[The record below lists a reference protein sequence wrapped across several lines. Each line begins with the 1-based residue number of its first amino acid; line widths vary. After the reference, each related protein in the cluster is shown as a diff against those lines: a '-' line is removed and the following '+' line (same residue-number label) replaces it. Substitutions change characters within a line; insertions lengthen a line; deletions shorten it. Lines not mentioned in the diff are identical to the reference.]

1 MKIIR
6 YFLEFILVIFFF
18 LIFKI
23 IGLKLSSKL
32 GEIIGKYFGPLF
44 RKKAIAKKN
53 ILIAFPNINETS
65 IDQIIDNMWRNIGSI
80 FGEYIYINKFS
91 ILDEEKNKIVFTNK
105 NNLQILKNNKKPIVF
120 FSGHFAN
127 FELMAKCLRE
137 LEFNIGAIYRPLNN
151 IFLNP
156 IMEFIRKKYI
166 CSIQIEKGSAGTKKL
181 IKHISTNNPLALM
194 IDQRLSSSIRVPFF
208 NQPATTTTTP
218 AQLSI
223 KYDALLV
230 PVFLKRLKKTNYEF
244 FIEEP
249 LIVKKTNNYEK
260 DVFNITE
267 IMNKKIEEFIK
278 VDPANW
284 LWSHDR
290 WK

>member
-18 LIFKI
+18 LVFKI
-23 IGLKLSSKL
+23 IGLKLSSDL

-44 RKKAIAKKN
+44 RKKTIAKKN
-53 ILIAFPNINETS
+53 ILIAFPNFNEKSINEM
-65 IDQIIDNMWRNIGSI
+65 IDRMWKNIGRI
-80 FGEYIYINKFS
+80 FGEYIHINKFS
-91 ILDEEKNKIVFTNK
+91 IIDQKKIKIVFENK
-105 NNLQILKNNKKPIVF
+105 NNFELLKKNSKPIVF

-127 FELMAKCLRE
+127 FELMAKCLQE
-137 LEFNIGAIYRPLNN
+137 LGFDIGAIYRPLNN

-166 CSIQIEKGSAGTKKL
+166 CPIQIEKGSNGTKKL
-181 IKHISTNNPLALM
+181 IKHISTNSPLALM

-208 NQPATTTTTP
+208 NQPASTTTTP
-218 AQLSI
+218 AQLAI
-223 KYDALLV
+223 KYDALLI
-230 PVFLKRLKKTNYEF
+230 PVFLKRLEKTNFEF

-249 LIVKKTNNYEK
+249 LIINRTSDYDK
-260 DVFNITE
+260 DIFNITQ

-278 VDPANW
+278 KDPAHW

>member
-18 LIFKI
+18 LVFKI
-23 IGLKLSSKL
+23 IGLKLSSDL

-44 RKKAIAKKN
+44 RKRTIAKKN
-53 ILIAFPNINETS
+53 ILIAFPNFSEKSINEM
-65 IDQIIDNMWRNIGSI
+65 IDRMWKNIGRI
-80 FGEYIYINKFS
+80 FGEYIHINKFS
-91 ILDEEKNKIVFTNK
+91 IIDNNKKKIVFTNRNNAEILKK
-105 NNLQILKNNKKPIVF
+105 NNKPIVF

-127 FELMAKCLRE
+127 FELMAKCLQE
-137 LEFNIGAIYRPLNN
+137 LGFDIGAIYRPLNN

-166 CSIQIEKGSAGTKKL
+166 CPIQIEKGSNGTKKL

-194 IDQRLSSSIRVPFF
+194 VDQRLSSSIRVPFF
-208 NQPATTTTTP
+208 DQPATTTITP
-218 AQLSI
+218 AQLAI
-223 KYDALLV
+223 KYGALLV
-230 PVFLKRLKKTNYEF
+230 PVFLKRLEKTNFEF

-249 LIVKKTNNYEK
+249 LITNRTNDYDK
-260 DVFNITE
+260 DIFNITQV
-267 IMNKKIEEFIK
+267 MNIKVEEFIK
-278 VDPANW
+278 RDPAHW

>member
-18 LIFKI
+18 LVFKI
-23 IGLKLSSKL
+23 IGLKLSSDL

-44 RKKAIAKKN
+44 RKKTIAKKN
-53 ILIAFPNINETS
+53 ILIAFPNFNEKSINEM
-65 IDQIIDNMWRNIGSI
+65 IDRMWKNIGRI
-80 FGEYIYINKFS
+80 FGEYIHINKFS
-91 ILDEEKNKIVFTNK
+91 IIDNSKKKIVFTNRNDAEILKK
-105 NNLQILKNNKKPIVF
+105 NNKPIVF

-127 FELMAKCLRE
+127 FELMAKCLQE
-137 LEFNIGAIYRPLNN
+137 LGFDIGAIYRPLNN

-166 CSIQIEKGSAGTKKL
+166 CPIQIEKGSNGTKKL
-181 IKHISTNNPLALM
+181 IKHISNNNPLALM
-194 IDQRLSSSIRVPFF
+194 VDQRLSSSIRVPFF
-208 NQPATTTTTP
+208 DQPATTTITP
-218 AQLSI
+218 AQLAI

-230 PVFLKRLKKTNYEF
+230 PVFLKRLEKTNFEF

-249 LIVKKTNNYEK
+249 LITNQTNDYDK
-260 DVFNITE
+260 DIFNITQ
-267 IMNKKIEEFIK
+267 IMNIKIEEFIK
-278 VDPANW
+278 RDPAHW

>member
-1 MKIIR
+1 MRIVR
-6 YFLEFILVIFFF
+6 YFLEFIFVISFF

-53 ILIAFPNINETS
+53 IIIAFPNIDETS
-65 IDQIIDNMWRNIGSI
+65 INQIIDGMWKNIGRI
-80 FGEYIYINKFS
+80 FGEYIHINKFS
-91 ILDEEKNKIVFTNK
+91 LLDEEKKKIMFISKINLRIIRS
-105 NNLQILKNNKKPIVF
+105 NNKPIVF

-137 LEFNIGAIYRPLNN
+137 LKFNIGAIYRPLNN

-156 IMEFIRKKYI
+156 IMELIRKKYI
-166 CSIQIEKGSAGTKKL
+166 CPIQIEKGSAGTKRL
-181 IKHISTNNPLALM
+181 IKHISTKNPLALM

-208 NQPATTTTTP
+208 NQPATTPTTP
-218 AQLSI
+218 AQLAI

-249 LIVKKTNNYEK
+249 LEVKKTNNYEK
-260 DVFNITE
+260 DIFNITA

-278 VDPANW
+278 VDPSSW

>member
-1 MKIIR
+1 MKIFR
-6 YFLEFILVIFFF
+6 YFLEFVIVIIFF

-23 IGLKLSSKL
+23 IGLKLSSNF

-44 RKKAIAKKN
+44 RKKTIAKKN
-53 ILIAFPNINETS
+53 ILIAFPDLNENSINEM
-65 IDQIIDNMWRNIGSI
+65 IERMWKNIGRI
-80 FGEYIYINKFS
+80 FGEYIHINKFS
-91 ILDEEKNKIVFTNK
+91 IIDLKKIKIGFANK
-105 NNLQILKNNKKPIVF
+105 NNFEILKKNNKPIVF

-127 FELMAKCLRE
+127 FELMAKCLQE
-137 LEFNIGAIYRPLNN
+137 LGFNIGAIYRPLNN

-166 CSIQIEKGSAGTKKL
+166 CPIQIEKGSNGTKKL
-181 IKHISTNNPLALM
+181 IKHISTNSPLALM

-208 NQPATTTTTP
+208 NQPASTTTTP
-218 AQLSI
+218 AQLAI
-223 KYDALLV
+223 KYDALLI
-230 PVFLKRLKKTNYEF
+230 PVFLKRLEKTNFEF

-249 LIVKKTNNYEK
+249 LIINRTSDYDK
-260 DVFNITE
+260 DIFNITQ

-278 VDPANW
+278 KDPAHW

>member
-6 YFLEFILVIFFF
+6 YFLEFLLVIFFF

-23 IGLKLSSKL
+23 IGLKLASNL
-32 GEIIGKYFGPLF
+32 GEIIGKYLGPLF
-44 RKKAIAKKN
+44 RKKKIAKKN
-53 ILIAFPNINETS
+53 ILIAFPNLSEKSTDDM
-65 IDQIIDNMWRNIGSI
+65 IDHMWKNIGRI
-80 FGEYIYINKFS
+80 FGEYIHIIKFS
-91 ILDEEKNKIVFTNK
+91 IIDEKKNKIVFANK
-105 NNLQILKNNKKPIVF
+105 NNVEILKKNNKPIVF

-127 FELMAKCLRE
+127 FELMAKCLQE
-137 LEFNIGAIYRPLNN
+137 LGFNIGAIYRPLNN

-156 IMEFIRKKYI
+156 IMEFIRKEYI
-166 CSIQIEKGSAGTKKL
+166 CPIQIEKGSAGTKKL

-208 NQPATTTTTP
+208 NQPASTTTTP
-218 AQLSI
+218 AQLAI

-230 PVFLKRLKKTNYEF
+230 PVFLKRLEKTNFEF

-249 LIVKKTNNYEK
+249 LIINRTNDYDK
-260 DVFNITE
+260 DIFNITH

-278 VDPANW
+278 RDTAHW

>member
-6 YFLEFILVIFFF
+6 YFLEFVIIIIFF

-23 IGLKLSSKL
+23 IGLKLSSDF

-44 RKKAIAKKN
+44 RKKTIAKKN
-53 ILIAFPNINETS
+53 ILIAFPDLNENSINEM
-65 IDQIIDNMWRNIGSI
+65 IERMWKNIGRI
-80 FGEYIYINKFS
+80 FGEYIHINKFS
-91 ILDEEKNKIVFTNK
+91 IMDLKKIKIGFANK
-105 NNLQILKNNKKPIVF
+105 NNFEILKKNNKPVVF

-127 FELMAKCLRE
+127 FELMAKCLQE
-137 LEFNIGAIYRPLNN
+137 LGFDIGAIYRPLNN

-166 CSIQIEKGSAGTKKL
+166 CPIQIEKGSNGTKKL

-194 IDQRLSSSIRVPFF
+194 VDQRLSSSIRVPFF

-218 AQLSI
+218 AQLAI

-230 PVFLKRLKKTNYEF
+230 PVFLKRLEKSNFEF

-249 LIVKKTNNYEK
+249 LIINRTNDYDK
-260 DVFNITE
+260 DIFNITQG
-267 IMNKKIEEFIK
+267 MNKKIEEFIK
-278 VDPANW
+278 RDPAHW

>member
-18 LIFKI
+18 LVFKI
-23 IGLKLSSKL
+23 IGPKLSSDL

-44 RKKAIAKKN
+44 RKRTIVKKN
-53 ILIAFPNINETS
+53 ILIAFPNFNEKSINEM
-65 IDQIIDNMWRNIGSI
+65 IDRMWKNIGRI
-80 FGEYIYINKFS
+80 FGEYIHINKFS
-91 ILDEEKNKIVFTNK
+91 IIDNSKKKIVFTNRNDAEILKK
-105 NNLQILKNNKKPIVF
+105 NNKPIVF

-127 FELMAKCLRE
+127 FELMAKCLQE
-137 LEFNIGAIYRPLNN
+137 LGFDIGAIYRPLNN

-166 CSIQIEKGSAGTKKL
+166 CPIQIEKGSNGTKKL

-194 IDQRLSSSIRVPFF
+194 VDQRLSSSIRVPFF
-208 NQPATTTTTP
+208 DQPATTTITP
-218 AQLSI
+218 AQLAI

-230 PVFLKRLKKTNYEF
+230 PVFLKRLKKTNFEF

-249 LIVKKTNNYEK
+249 LIINRTSDYDK
-260 DVFNITE
+260 DIFNITQ
-267 IMNKKIEEFIK
+267 IMNKKIEEFVK
-278 VDPANW
+278 RDPAHW

>member
-18 LIFKI
+18 FVFKI
-23 IGLKLSSKL
+23 IGLKLSSDL

-44 RKKAIAKKN
+44 RKKTIAKKN
-53 ILIAFPNINETS
+53 ILIAFPDLNENSINEM
-65 IDQIIDNMWRNIGSI
+65 IERMWKNIGRI
-80 FGEYIYINKFS
+80 FGEYIHINKFS
-91 ILDEEKNKIVFTNK
+91 IMDLKKIKIGFANK
-105 NNLQILKNNKKPIVF
+105 NNFEILKKNNKPVVF

-127 FELMAKCLRE
+127 FELMAKCLQE
-137 LEFNIGAIYRPLNN
+137 LGFNIGAIYRPLNN

-166 CSIQIEKGSAGTKKL
+166 CPIQIEKGSNGTKKL
-181 IKHISTNNPLALM
+181 IKHISNNNPLALM

-218 AQLSI
+218 AQLAI

-230 PVFLKRLKKTNYEF
+230 PVFLKRLEKTNFQF

-249 LIVKKTNNYEK
+249 LIINKTNDYDK
-260 DVFNITE
+260 DIFNITQG
-267 IMNKKIEEFIK
+267 MNKKIEEFIK
-278 VDPANW
+278 RDPAHW

>member
-6 YFLEFILVIFFF
+6 YFLEFFIVIIFFI
-18 LIFKI
+18 IFKI
-23 IGLKLSSKL
+23 IGLKLSSDL

-44 RKKAIAKKN
+44 RKKTIAKKN
-53 ILIAFPNINETS
+53 ILIAFPDLNEKLINEM
-65 IDQIIDNMWRNIGSI
+65 IERMWKNIGRI
-80 FGEYIYINKFS
+80 FGEYIHINKFS
-91 ILDEEKNKIVFTNK
+91 IIDQKKIKIVFANK
-105 NNLQILKNNKKPIVF
+105 NNFELLKKNNKPVVF

-127 FELMAKCLRE
+127 FELMAKCLQE
-137 LEFNIGAIYRPLNN
+137 LGFNIGAIYRPLNN

-166 CSIQIEKGSAGTKKL
+166 CPIQIEKGSNGTKKL
-181 IKHISTNNPLALM
+181 IKHISTNGPLALM

-218 AQLSI
+218 AQLAI

-230 PVFLKRLKKTNYEF
+230 PVFLKRLEKTNFEF
-244 FIEEP
+244 FIEKP
-249 LIVKKTNNYEK
+249 LIINRTNDYDK
-260 DVFNITE
+260 DIFNITQS
-267 IMNKKIEEFIK
+267 MNKKIEEFIK
-278 VDPANW
+278 RDPAHW

>member
-18 LIFKI
+18 LVFKI
-23 IGLKLSSKL
+23 IGLKLSSDL

-44 RKKAIAKKN
+44 RKRTIAKKN
-53 ILIAFPNINETS
+53 ILIAFPNFNEKSINEM
-65 IDQIIDNMWRNIGSI
+65 IDRMWKNIGRI
-80 FGEYIYINKFS
+80 FGEYIHINKFS
-91 ILDEEKNKIVFTNK
+91 IIDNNKKKIVFTNRNNAEILKK
-105 NNLQILKNNKKPIVF
+105 NNKPIVF

-127 FELMAKCLRE
+127 FELMAKCLQE
-137 LEFNIGAIYRPLNN
+137 LGFNIGAIYRPLNN

-166 CSIQIEKGSAGTKKL
+166 CPIQIEKGSNGTKKL
-181 IKHISTNNPLALM
+181 IKHISNNNPLALM
-194 IDQRLSSSIRVPFF
+194 VDQRLSSSIRVPFF
-208 NQPATTTTTP
+208 DQPATTTITP
-218 AQLSI
+218 AQLAI

-230 PVFLKRLKKTNYEF
+230 PVFLKRLEKTNFEF

-249 LIVKKTNNYEK
+249 LITNRTNDYDK
-260 DVFNITE
+260 DIFNITQ
-267 IMNKKIEEFIK
+267 IMNIKIEEFIK
-278 VDPANW
+278 RDPAHW

>member
-32 GEIIGKYFGPLF
+32 GEIIGRYFGPLF

-65 IDQIIDNMWRNIGSI
+65 IDQIIDDMWKNIGSI
-80 FGEYIYINKFS
+80 FGEYIHINKFS
-91 ILDEEKNKIVFTNK
+91 ILDEGKNKIVFTNK

-230 PVFLKRLKKTNYEF
+230 PVFLKRLKKTKYEF

-249 LIVKKTNNYEK
+249 LVVKKTNNYEK
-260 DVFNITE
+260 DIFNITE

>member
-6 YFLEFILVIFFF
+6 YFLEFFIVLIFFI
-18 LIFKI
+18 IFKVV
-23 IGLKLSSKL
+23 GVKLSSDL

-44 RKKAIAKKN
+44 RKKTIAKKN
-53 ILIAFPNINETS
+53 ILIAFPDLNEKSINEM
-65 IDQIIDNMWRNIGSI
+65 IERMWKNIGRI
-80 FGEYIYINKFS
+80 FGEYIHINKFS
-91 ILDEEKNKIVFTNK
+91 IIDPKKIKIVFANK
-105 NNLQILKNNKKPIVF
+105 KNFEMLKKNNKPVVF

-127 FELMAKCLRE
+127 FELMAKCLQE
-137 LEFNIGAIYRPLNN
+137 LGFNIGAIYRPLNN

-166 CSIQIEKGSAGTKKL
+166 CPIQIEKGSNGTKKL
-181 IKHISTNNPLALM
+181 IKHISTNSPLALM

-218 AQLSI
+218 AQLAI

-230 PVFLKRLKKTNYEF
+230 PVFLKRLDKTNFEF

-249 LIVKKTNNYEK
+249 LIINRTSDYDK
-260 DVFNITE
+260 DIFNITQ

-278 VDPANW
+278 RDPAHW

>member
-1 MKIIR
+1 MKILK

-18 LIFKI
+18 LVFKI
-23 IGLKLSSKL
+23 IGLKLSSDL

-44 RKKAIAKKN
+44 RKKIIAKKN
-53 ILIAFPNINETS
+53 ILIAFPDLNEKSINEM
-65 IDQIIDNMWRNIGSI
+65 IERMWKNIGRI
-80 FGEYIYINKFS
+80 FGEYIHINKFS
-91 ILDEEKNKIVFTNK
+91 IIDNSKKKIVFTNRDDAEILKK
-105 NNLQILKNNKKPIVF
+105 NNKPIVF

-127 FELMAKCLRE
+127 FELMAKCLQE
-137 LEFNIGAIYRPLNN
+137 LGFDIGAIYRPLNN

-166 CSIQIEKGSAGTKKL
+166 CPIQIEKGSNGTKKL
-181 IKHISTNNPLALM
+181 IKHISNNNPLALM
-194 IDQRLSSSIRVPFF
+194 VDQRLSSSIRVPFF
-208 NQPATTTTTP
+208 DQPATTTITP
-218 AQLSI
+218 AQLAI

-230 PVFLKRLKKTNYEF
+230 PVFLKRLEKTNFEF

-249 LIVKKTNNYEK
+249 LITNRTNDYDK
-260 DVFNITE
+260 DIFNITQ
-267 IMNKKIEEFIK
+267 IMNIKIEEFIK
-278 VDPANW
+278 RDPAHW

>member
-18 LIFKI
+18 LVFKI
-23 IGLKLSSKL
+23 IGLKLSSDL

-44 RKKAIAKKN
+44 RKRTIAKKN
-53 ILIAFPNINETS
+53 ILIAFPDFNEKSINEM
-65 IDQIIDNMWRNIGSI
+65 IDGMWKNIGRI
-80 FGEYIYINKFS
+80 FGEYIHINKFS
-91 ILDEEKNKIVFTNK
+91 IIDNNNKKIVFTNR
-105 NNLQILKNNKKPIVF
+105 NNVEILKKNNKLIVF

-137 LEFNIGAIYRPLNN
+137 LGFNIGAIYRPLNN

-166 CSIQIEKGSAGTKKL
+166 CPIQIEKGSNGTKKL
-181 IKHISTNNPLALM
+181 IRHISTNNPLALM
-194 IDQRLSSSIRVPFF
+194 VDQRLSSSIRVPFF
-208 NQPATTTTTP
+208 DQPATTTITP
-218 AQLSI
+218 AQLAI

-230 PVFLKRLKKTNYEF
+230 PVFLKRLEKTNFEF

-249 LIVKKTNNYEK
+249 LITNRTNDYDK
-260 DVFNITE
+260 DIFNITQ
-267 IMNKKIEEFIK
+267 IMNIKIEEFIK
-278 VDPANW
+278 RDPAHW

>member
-1 MKIIR
+1 MKIVR
-6 YFLEFILVIFFF
+6 YFLEFFIVIIFF

-23 IGLKLSSKL
+23 IGLKLSSDL

-44 RKKAIAKKN
+44 RKKIIAKKN
-53 ILIAFPNINETS
+53 ILIAFPDLNEKSINEM
-65 IDQIIDNMWRNIGSI
+65 IDRMWKNIGRI
-80 FGEYIYINKFS
+80 FGEYIHINKFS
-91 ILDEEKNKIVFTNK
+91 VIDQKKKIVFTNK
-105 NNLQILKNNKKPIVF
+105 NNIEILNKNNKPIVF

-127 FELMAKCLRE
+127 FELMAKCLQE
-137 LEFNIGAIYRPLNN
+137 LGFNVGAIYRPLNN

-166 CSIQIEKGSAGTKKL
+166 CPIQIEKGSNGTKKL

-218 AQLSI
+218 AQLAI

-230 PVFLKRLKKTNYEF
+230 PVFLKRLEKTNFEF

-249 LIVKKTNNYEK
+249 LMINRTNDYNK
-260 DVFNITE
+260 DIFNITQ
-267 IMNKKIEEFIK
+267 IMNIKIEEFIK
-278 VDPANW
+278 RDPAHW

>member
-1 MKIIR
+1 MKIVR

-18 LIFKI
+18 LVFKI
-23 IGLKLSSKL
+23 IGLKLSSDL

-44 RKKAIAKKN
+44 RKRTIAKKN
-53 ILIAFPNINETS
+53 ILIAFPNFNEKSINEM
-65 IDQIIDNMWRNIGSI
+65 IDRMWKNIGRI
-80 FGEYIYINKFS
+80 FGEYIHINKFS
-91 ILDEEKNKIVFTNK
+91 IIDNSKKKIVFTNRNDVEILKK
-105 NNLQILKNNKKPIVF
+105 NNKPIVF

-127 FELMAKCLRE
+127 FELMAKCLQE
-137 LEFNIGAIYRPLNN
+137 LGFNIGAIYRPLNN

-166 CSIQIEKGSAGTKKL
+166 CPIQIEKGSNGTKKL

-218 AQLSI
+218 AQLAI

-230 PVFLKRLKKTNYEF
+230 PVFLKRLEKTNFEF

-249 LIVKKTNNYEK
+249 LIINRTNDYDK
-260 DVFNITE
+260 DIFNITQG
-267 IMNKKIEEFIK
+267 MNKKIEEFIK
-278 VDPANW
+278 RDPAHW

>member
-18 LIFKI
+18 LVFKI
-23 IGLKLSSKL
+23 IGLKLSSDL

-44 RKKAIAKKN
+44 RKKTIAKKN
-53 ILIAFPNINETS
+53 ILIAFPDLNENSINEM
-65 IDQIIDNMWRNIGSI
+65 IERMWKNIGRI
-80 FGEYIYINKFS
+80 FGEYIHINKFS
-91 ILDEEKNKIVFTNK
+91 IIDNSKKKIVFTNRDDAEILKK
-105 NNLQILKNNKKPIVF
+105 NNKPIVF

-127 FELMAKCLRE
+127 FELMAKCLQE
-137 LEFNIGAIYRPLNN
+137 LGFDIGAIYRPLNN

-166 CSIQIEKGSAGTKKL
+166 CPIQIEKGSNGTKKL
-181 IKHISTNNPLALM
+181 IKHISNNNPLALM
-194 IDQRLSSSIRVPFF
+194 VDQRLSSSIRVPFF
-208 NQPATTTTTP
+208 DQPATTTITP
-218 AQLSI
+218 AQLAI

-230 PVFLKRLKKTNYEF
+230 PVFLKRLKKTNFEF

-249 LIVKKTNNYEK
+249 LIINRTSDYDK
-260 DVFNITE
+260 DIFNITQ
-267 IMNKKIEEFIK
+267 IMNIKIEEFIK
-278 VDPANW
+278 RDPAHW

>member
-6 YFLEFILVIFFF
+6 YFLEFVIVIIFF

-23 IGLKLSSKL
+23 IGLKLSSDL

-44 RKKAIAKKN
+44 RKKTIAKKN
-53 ILIAFPNINETS
+53 ILIAFPNFNEKSINEM
-65 IDQIIDNMWRNIGSI
+65 IDRMWKNIGRI
-80 FGEYIYINKFS
+80 FGEYIHINKFS
-91 ILDEEKNKIVFTNK
+91 IIDNSKKKIVFTNRDDAEILKK
-105 NNLQILKNNKKPIVF
+105 NNKPIVF

-127 FELMAKCLRE
+127 FELMAKCLQE
-137 LEFNIGAIYRPLNN
+137 LGFDIGAIYRPLNN

-166 CSIQIEKGSAGTKKL
+166 CPIQIEKGSNGTKKL
-181 IKHISTNNPLALM
+181 IKHISNNNPLALM
-194 IDQRLSSSIRVPFF
+194 VDQRLSSSIRVPFF
-208 NQPATTTTTP
+208 DQPATTTITP
-218 AQLSI
+218 AQLAI

-230 PVFLKRLKKTNYEF
+230 PVFLKRLEKTNFEF

-249 LIVKKTNNYEK
+249 LITNRTNDYDK
-260 DVFNITE
+260 DIFNITQ
-267 IMNKKIEEFIK
+267 IMNIKIEEFIK
-278 VDPANW
+278 RDPAHW

>member
-6 YFLEFILVIFFF
+6 YFLEFVIVIIFF

-23 IGLKLSSKL
+23 IGLKLSSDL

-44 RKKAIAKKN
+44 RKKTITKKN
-53 ILIAFPNINETS
+53 ILIAFPYLNENSINEM
-65 IDQIIDNMWRNIGSI
+65 IERMWKNIGRI
-80 FGEYIYINKFS
+80 FGEYIHINKFS
-91 ILDEEKNKIVFTNK
+91 IMDQKKIKIGFANK
-105 NNLQILKNNKKPIVF
+105 NNFEILKKNNKPVVF

-127 FELMAKCLRE
+127 FELMAKCLQE
-137 LEFNIGAIYRPLNN
+137 LGFNIGAIYRPLNN

-166 CSIQIEKGSAGTKKL
+166 CPIQIEKGSNGTKKL

-208 NQPATTTTTP
+208 NQPATTTTAP
-218 AQLSI
+218 AQLAI

-230 PVFLKRLKKTNYEF
+230 PVFLKRLEKTNFEF

-249 LIVKKTNNYEK
+249 LIINRTNDYDK
-260 DVFNITE
+260 DIFNITQS
-267 IMNKKIEEFIK
+267 MNKKIEEFIK
-278 VDPANW
+278 RDPAHW

>member
-1 MKIIR
+1 MKITR
-6 YFLEFILVIFFF
+6 YFLEFFIVLIFFI
-18 LIFKI
+18 IFKV
-23 IGLKLSSKL
+23 IGLKLSSDL

-44 RKKAIAKKN
+44 RKKTIAKKN
-53 ILIAFPNINETS
+53 ILIAFPDLNEKSINEM
-65 IDQIIDNMWRNIGSI
+65 IERMWKNIGRI
-80 FGEYIYINKFS
+80 FGEYIHINKFS
-91 ILDEEKNKIVFTNK
+91 VIDQKKKIVFTNK
-105 NNLQILKNNKKPIVF
+105 NNIEILNKNNKPIVF

-127 FELMAKCLRE
+127 FELMAKCLQE
-137 LEFNIGAIYRPLNN
+137 LGFNIGAIYRPLNN

-166 CSIQIEKGSAGTKKL
+166 CPIQIEKGSNGTKKL

-218 AQLSI
+218 AQLAI

-230 PVFLKRLKKTNYEF
+230 PVFLKRLEKTNFEF

-249 LIVKKTNNYEK
+249 LIINRTNDYDK
-260 DVFNITE
+260 DIFNITQS
-267 IMNKKIEEFIK
+267 MNKKIEEFIK
-278 VDPANW
+278 RDPAHW

>member
-18 LIFKI
+18 LVFKI
-23 IGLKLSSKL
+23 IGLKLSSDL

-44 RKKAIAKKN
+44 RKKTIAKKN
-53 ILIAFPNINETS
+53 ILIAFPNFNEKSINEM
-65 IDQIIDNMWRNIGSI
+65 IDRMWKNIGRI
-80 FGEYIYINKFS
+80 FGEYIHINKFS
-91 ILDEEKNKIVFTNK
+91 IIDNSKKKIVFTNRDDAEILKK
-105 NNLQILKNNKKPIVF
+105 NNKPIVF

-127 FELMAKCLRE
+127 FELMAKCLQE
-137 LEFNIGAIYRPLNN
+137 LGFDIGAIYRPLNN

-166 CSIQIEKGSAGTKKL
+166 CPIQIEKGSNGTKKL

-208 NQPATTTTTP
+208 NQPASTTTTP
-218 AQLSI
+218 AQLAI

-230 PVFLKRLKKTNYEF
+230 PVFLKRLEKSNFEF

-249 LIVKKTNNYEK
+249 LIINRTNDYDK
-260 DVFNITE
+260 DIFNITQG
-267 IMNKKIEEFIK
+267 MNKKIEEFIK
-278 VDPANW
+278 RDPAHW

>member
-6 YFLEFILVIFFF
+6 YFLEFVIVIIFF

-23 IGLKLSSKL
+23 IGLKLSSDF

-44 RKKAIAKKN
+44 RKKTIAKKN
-53 ILIAFPNINETS
+53 ILIAFPDLNEKSINEM
-65 IDQIIDNMWRNIGSI
+65 IERMWKNIGRI
-80 FGEYIYINKFS
+80 FGEYIHINKFS
-91 ILDEEKNKIVFTNK
+91 IMDLKKIKIGFANK
-105 NNLQILKNNKKPIVF
+105 NNFELLKKNNKPVVF

-127 FELMAKCLRE
+127 FELMAKCLQE
-137 LEFNIGAIYRPLNN
+137 LGFNIGAIYRPLNN

-166 CSIQIEKGSAGTKKL
+166 CPIQIEKGSNGTKKL
-181 IKHISTNNPLALM
+181 IKHISTNGPLALM

-208 NQPATTTTTP
+208 NQPASTTTTP
-218 AQLSI
+218 AQLAI

-230 PVFLKRLKKTNYEF
+230 PVFLKRLEKSNFEF

-249 LIVKKTNNYEK
+249 LIINRTNDYDK
-260 DVFNITE
+260 DIFNITQS
-267 IMNKKIEEFIK
+267 MNKKIEEFIK
-278 VDPANW
+278 RDPAHW

>member
-6 YFLEFILVIFFF
+6 YFLEFVIVIIFF

-23 IGLKLSSKL
+23 IGLKLSSDL

-44 RKKAIAKKN
+44 RKKTIAKKN
-53 ILIAFPNINETS
+53 ILIAFPDLNEKSINGM
-65 IDQIIDNMWRNIGSI
+65 IDRMWKNIGRI
-80 FGEYIYINKFS
+80 FGEYIHINKFS
-91 ILDEEKNKIVFTNK
+91 VIDQKKKIVFTNENNIEILNK
-105 NNLQILKNNKKPIVF
+105 NNKPIVF

-127 FELMAKCLRE
+127 FELMAKCLQE
-137 LEFNIGAIYRPLNN
+137 LGFNIGAIYRPLNN

-156 IMEFIRKKYI
+156 IMKFIRKKYI
-166 CSIQIEKGSAGTKKL
+166 CSIQIEKGSHGTKKL

-218 AQLSI
+218 AQLAI

-230 PVFLKRLKKTNYEF
+230 PVFLKRLEKTNFEF
-244 FIEEP
+244 IIEEP
-249 LIVKKTNNYEK
+249 LIINRTNDYDK
-260 DVFNITE
+260 DIFNITQ
-267 IMNKKIEEFIK
+267 IMNIKIEEFIK
-278 VDPANW
+278 RDPAHW

>member
-18 LIFKI
+18 LVFKI
-23 IGLKLSSKL
+23 IGLKLSSDL

-44 RKKAIAKKN
+44 RKRTIAKKN
-53 ILIAFPNINETS
+53 ILIAFPNFNEKSINEM
-65 IDQIIDNMWRNIGSI
+65 IDRMWKNIGRI
-80 FGEYIYINKFS
+80 FGEYIHINKFS
-91 ILDEEKNKIVFTNK
+91 IIDNNKKKIVFTNRNNAEILKK
-105 NNLQILKNNKKPIVF
+105 NNKPIVF

-127 FELMAKCLRE
+127 FELMAKCLQE
-137 LEFNIGAIYRPLNN
+137 LGFNIGAIYRPLNN

-166 CSIQIEKGSAGTKKL
+166 CPIQIEKGSNGTKKL
-181 IKHISTNNPLALM
+181 IKHISNNNPLALM
-194 IDQRLSSSIRVPFF
+194 VDQRLSSSIRVPFF
-208 NQPATTTTTP
+208 DQPATTTITP
-218 AQLSI
+218 AQLAI

-230 PVFLKRLKKTNYEF
+230 PVFLKRLEKTNFEF

-249 LIVKKTNNYEK
+249 LITNQTNDYDK
-260 DVFNITE
+260 DIFNITQ
-267 IMNKKIEEFIK
+267 IMNIKIEEFIK
-278 VDPANW
+278 RDPAHW

>member
-6 YFLEFILVIFFF
+6 YFLEFVIVIIFF

-23 IGLKLSSKL
+23 IGLKLSSDL

-44 RKKAIAKKN
+44 RKKTIAKKN
-53 ILIAFPNINETS
+53 ILIAFPNFNEKSINEM
-65 IDQIIDNMWRNIGSI
+65 IERMWKNIGRI
-80 FGEYIYINKFS
+80 FGEYIHINKFS
-91 ILDEEKNKIVFTNK
+91 IIDNSKKKIVFTNRDDAEILKK
-105 NNLQILKNNKKPIVF
+105 NNKPIVF

-127 FELMAKCLRE
+127 FELMAKCLQE
-137 LEFNIGAIYRPLNN
+137 LGFDIGAIYRPLNN

-166 CSIQIEKGSAGTKKL
+166 CPIQIEKGSNGTKKL
-181 IKHISTNNPLALM
+181 IKHISNNNPLALM
-194 IDQRLSSSIRVPFF
+194 VDQRLSSSIRVPFF
-208 NQPATTTTTP
+208 DQPATTTITP
-218 AQLSI
+218 AQLAI

-230 PVFLKRLKKTNYEF
+230 PVFLKRLEKTNFEF

-249 LIVKKTNNYEK
+249 LITNRTNDYDK
-260 DVFNITE
+260 DIFNITQ
-267 IMNKKIEEFIK
+267 IMNIKIEEFIK
-278 VDPANW
+278 RDPAHW

>member
-6 YFLEFILVIFFF
+6 YFLEFFIVLIFFI
-18 LIFKI
+18 IFKV
-23 IGLKLSSKL
+23 IGVKLSSDL

-44 RKKAIAKKN
+44 RKKTIAKKN
-53 ILIAFPNINETS
+53 ILIAFPDLNEKSINEM
-65 IDQIIDNMWRNIGSI
+65 IERMWKNIGRI
-80 FGEYIYINKFS
+80 FGEYIHINKFS
-91 ILDEEKNKIVFTNK
+91 IIDQKKIKIVFANK
-105 NNLQILKNNKKPIVF
+105 KNFEMLKKNNKPVVF

-127 FELMAKCLRE
+127 FELMAKCLQE
-137 LEFNIGAIYRPLNN
+137 LGFNIGAIYRPLNN

-166 CSIQIEKGSAGTKKL
+166 CPIQIEKGSNGTKKL
-181 IKHISTNNPLALM
+181 IKHISTNGPLALM

-208 NQPATTTTTP
+208 NQPASTTTTP
-218 AQLSI
+218 AQLAI
-223 KYDALLV
+223 KYDALLI
-230 PVFLKRLKKTNYEF
+230 PVFLKRLEKTNFEF

-249 LIVKKTNNYEK
+249 LIINRTSDYDK
-260 DVFNITE
+260 DIFNITQ

-278 VDPANW
+278 RDPAHW

>member
-6 YFLEFILVIFFF
+6 YFLEFVIVIIFF

-23 IGLKLSSKL
+23 IGLKLSSDL

-44 RKKAIAKKN
+44 RKKTIAKKN
-53 ILIAFPNINETS
+53 ILIAFPDLNENSINEM
-65 IDQIIDNMWRNIGSI
+65 IERMWKNIGRI
-80 FGEYIYINKFS
+80 FGEYIHINKFS
-91 ILDEEKNKIVFTNK
+91 IIDLKKIKIDFTNK
-105 NNLQILKNNKKPIVF
+105 NNFEILKKNNKPVVF

-127 FELMAKCLRE
+127 FELMAKCLQE
-137 LEFNIGAIYRPLNN
+137 LGFNIGAIYRPLNN

-166 CSIQIEKGSAGTKKL
+166 CPIQIEKGSNGTKKL
-181 IKHISTNNPLALM
+181 IKHISTHNPLALM

-218 AQLSI
+218 AQLAI

-230 PVFLKRLKKTNYEF
+230 PVFLKRLEKTNFEF

-249 LIVKKTNNYEK
+249 LIINRTNDYDK
-260 DVFNITE
+260 DIFNITQS
-267 IMNKKIEEFIK
+267 MNKKIEEFIK
-278 VDPANW
+278 RDPAHW

>member
-6 YFLEFILVIFFF
+6 YFLEFFIVIIFFI
-18 LIFKI
+18 IFKI
-23 IGLKLSSKL
+23 IGLKLSSDL

-44 RKKAIAKKN
+44 RKKTIAKKN
-53 ILIAFPNINETS
+53 ILIAFPDLNEKSINEM
-65 IDQIIDNMWRNIGSI
+65 IERMWKNIGRI
-80 FGEYIYINKFS
+80 FGEYIHINKFS
-91 ILDEEKNKIVFTNK
+91 IIDQKKIKIVFANK
-105 NNLQILKNNKKPIVF
+105 NNFELLKKNNKPVVF

-127 FELMAKCLRE
+127 FELMAKCLQE
-137 LEFNIGAIYRPLNN
+137 LGFNIGAIYRPLNN

-166 CSIQIEKGSAGTKKL
+166 CPIQIEKGSNGTKKL

-208 NQPATTTTTP
+208 NQPATTTTAP
-218 AQLSI
+218 AQLAI

-230 PVFLKRLKKTNYEF
+230 PVFLKRLEKSNFEF

-249 LIVKKTNNYEK
+249 LIINRTNDYDK
-260 DVFNITE
+260 DIFNITQS
-267 IMNKKIEEFIK
+267 MNKKIEEFIK
-278 VDPANW
+278 RDPAHW

>member
-1 MKIIR
+1 MKIVR

-18 LIFKI
+18 LLFKI
-23 IGLKLSSKL
+23 IGLKLSSDL

-44 RKKAIAKKN
+44 RKRTIAKKN
-53 ILIAFPNINETS
+53 ILIAFPDFNEKSINEM
-65 IDQIIDNMWRNIGSI
+65 IDSMWKNIGRI
-80 FGEYIYINKFS
+80 FGEYIHINKFS
-91 ILDEEKNKIVFTNK
+91 IINNNNKKIIFTNRSNVEILKK
-105 NNLQILKNNKKPIVF
+105 NNKPIVF

-137 LEFNIGAIYRPLNN
+137 LGFNIGAIYRPLNN

-166 CSIQIEKGSAGTKKL
+166 CPIQIEKGSNGTKKL
-181 IKHISTNNPLALM
+181 IRHISTNNPLALM
-194 IDQRLSSSIRVPFF
+194 VDQRLSSSIRVPFF
-208 NQPATTTTTP
+208 DQPATTTITP
-218 AQLSI
+218 AQLAI

-230 PVFLKRLKKTNYEF
+230 PVFLKRLEKTNFEF

-249 LIVKKTNNYEK
+249 LITNRTNDYDK
-260 DVFNITE
+260 DIFNITQ
-267 IMNKKIEEFIK
+267 IMNIKIEEFIK
-278 VDPANW
+278 RDPAHW

>member
-18 LIFKI
+18 LLFKI
-23 IGLKLSSKL
+23 IGLKLSSDL

-44 RKKAIAKKN
+44 RKRTIAKKN
-53 ILIAFPNINETS
+53 ILIAFPDFNEKSINEM
-65 IDQIIDNMWRNIGSI
+65 IDRMWKNIGRI
-80 FGEYIYINKFS
+80 FGEYIHINKFS
-91 ILDEEKNKIVFTNK
+91 IIDNSKKKIVFTNRDDAEILKK
-105 NNLQILKNNKKPIVF
+105 NNKPIVF

-127 FELMAKCLRE
+127 FELMAKCLQE
-137 LEFNIGAIYRPLNN
+137 LGFDIGAIYRPLNN

-166 CSIQIEKGSAGTKKL
+166 CPIQIEKGSNGTKKL
-181 IKHISTNNPLALM
+181 IKHISNNNPLALM
-194 IDQRLSSSIRVPFF
+194 VDQRLSSSIRVPFF
-208 NQPATTTTTP
+208 DQPATTTITP
-218 AQLSI
+218 AQLAI

-230 PVFLKRLKKTNYEF
+230 PVFLKRLEKTNFEF

-249 LIVKKTNNYEK
+249 LITNRTNDYDK
-260 DVFNITE
+260 DIFNITQ
-267 IMNKKIEEFIK
+267 IMNIKIEEFIK
-278 VDPANW
+278 RDPAHW

>member
-6 YFLEFILVIFFF
+6 YFLEFVIVIIFF

-23 IGLKLSSKL
+23 IGLKLSSDF

-44 RKKAIAKKN
+44 RKKIIAKKN
-53 ILIAFPNINETS
+53 ILIAFPDLNENLINEM
-65 IDQIIDNMWRNIGSI
+65 IERMWKNIGRI
-80 FGEYIYINKFS
+80 FGEYIHINKFS
-91 ILDEEKNKIVFTNK
+91 IIDLKKIKIGFANK
-105 NNLQILKNNKKPIVF
+105 NNFEILKKNNKPIVF

-127 FELMAKCLRE
+127 FELMAKCLQE
-137 LEFNIGAIYRPLNN
+137 LGFNIGAIYRPLNN

-166 CSIQIEKGSAGTKKL
+166 CPIQIEKGSNGTKKL

-218 AQLSI
+218 AQLAI

-230 PVFLKRLKKTNYEF
+230 PVFLKRLEKTNFEF

-249 LIVKKTNNYEK
+249 LIINRTNDYDK
-260 DVFNITE
+260 DIFNITQS
-267 IMNKKIEEFIK
+267 MNKKIEEFIK
-278 VDPANW
+278 RDPAHW